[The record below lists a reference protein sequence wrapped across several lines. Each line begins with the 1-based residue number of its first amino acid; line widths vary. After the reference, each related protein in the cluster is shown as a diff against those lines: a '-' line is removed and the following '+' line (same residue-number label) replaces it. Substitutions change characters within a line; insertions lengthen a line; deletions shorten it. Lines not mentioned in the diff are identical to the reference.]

1 MKGIRTLE
9 SLMMAVG
16 CLCIAA
22 CTPKAPAPLSTA
34 MAMREEMC
42 QTKDYV
48 AVLRKYA
55 TADSAAQLD
64 KLSSLASATEGQEGL
79 HKSAGSFCQPSTV
92 NPAEED
98 EQALISCLS
107 GDQTSM
113 MVFMLEQ
120 GQCKVRMR

>member
-1 MKGIRTLE
+1 
-9 SLMMAVG
+9 MAVG

-22 CTPKAPAPLSTA
+22 CAPKAPDPLPTA
-34 MAMREEMC
+34 MALREEMC

-48 AVLRKYA
+48 AVMRKYA

-64 KLSSLASATEGQEGL
+64 KLSSLATTTEGKEGL
-79 HKSAGSFCQPSTV
+79 RKSSESFCQPSTV
-92 NPAEED
+92 KAAVED
-98 EQALISCLS
+98 DQALISWVS

-120 GQCKVRMR
+120 GQWKVRMR